1 MIRLVLLFFDKSHR
15 SVVLVSEHHI
25 RDYKMWKYVLLLVLL
40 HSLCFGK
47 VINASFPIL
56 KSLFFPF
63 VVGKYLVGNT
73 E

>member
-15 SVVLVSEHHI
+15 SIVLISEHHI
-25 RDYKMWKYVLLLVLL
+25 RDYKMWRYVLLLVLL

-47 VINASFPIL
+47 VINASFPHF
-56 KSLFFPF
+56 KVTFFSF
-63 VVGKYLVGNT
+63 VIGRCLVGNI